1 MSAQSD
7 EGEGAVSAD
16 DLEMDSKSDDG
27 FVDGAGQQMLEEYRE
42 SKWGVVDDIDDE
54 STVEDLEEIVGE
66 KRIERRLTYQD
77 EEMFQELSPPKA
89 DQMDVLSQYAD
100 VHAED
105 RNQFVPDAYEEA
117 TIDFPIPESERV
129 DTCTNCNGNGNIQCS
144 SCNGGGRQQC
154 GRCNGSGVR
163 NESTCS
169 KCGGTGSRVCGNCD
183 GNGRVVCGQ
192 CEQRGQTYKMD
203 FIRREY
209 TPETNV
215 EVDAPGVPDSYVHD
229 AEGEY
234 VKTNDVELADNEIR
248 HEIEEREVP
257 VAKLDYEYDGKEYSL
272 YHVEDELKSESY
284 PMSRTRRLLPVAAV
298 SIVLV
303 IAGLWYFGVI

>member
-1 MSAQSD
+1 
-7 EGEGAVSAD
+7 
-16 DLEMDSKSDDG
+16 
-27 FVDGAGQQMLEEYRE
+27 
-42 SKWGVVDDIDDE
+42 
-54 STVEDLEEIVGE
+54 
-66 KRIERRLTYQD
+66 
-77 EEMFQELSPPKA
+77 
-89 DQMDVLSQYAD
+89 
-100 VHAED
+100 
-105 RNQFVPDAYEEA
+105 
-117 TIDFPIPESERV
+117 
-129 DTCTNCNGNGNIQCS
+129 
-144 SCNGGGRQQC
+144 
-154 GRCNGSGVR
+154 VR
-163 NESTCS
+163 NDSTCS

-215 EVDAPGVPDSYVHD
+215 EVDAPGVPDSYVLD

-234 VKTNDVELADNEIR
+234 VKTDEVELADDEIR

-257 VAKLDYEYDGKEYSL
+257 VAKLDYEYDGKDYSL
-272 YHVEDELKSESY
+272 YHIEDELKSESY

-303 IAGLWYFGVI
+303 IAGLWYFGII